1 MANVNSIELKANLTE
16 PTKPTNQTKQEQWA
30 GIVKPWR
37 DQTYRSSGI
46 GAKWCRSTNWV
57 SGGIRSRRQLQLLL
71 LPTISFPATSLTQQ
85 SQRKYCFFEMLHC
98 CQPALSSCGGK
109 WRGAGARRSAVVHLA
124 VGIARR
130 TCVMSPLLL
139 QRCSHKVGRVGLTLP
154 LLGLTLPLVGLLG
167 LTSRVGLAAG

>member
-85 SQRKYCFFEMLHC
+85 SQQNSY
-98 CQPALSSCGGK
+98 P
-109 WRGAGARRSAVVHLA
+109 
-124 VGIARR
+124 
-130 TCVMSPLLL
+130 
-139 QRCSHKVGRVGLTLP
+139 RCSTVVNLRCPVVGANDAGQVLGGLP
-154 LLGLTLPLVGLLG
+154 LSIWPWASPGEP
-167 LTSRVGLAAG
+167 A